1 MDHQEKSPQRLSKK
15 PRLRIYTNSLK
26 EEDNLNQ
33 KHPSP
38 IQESVKLVKCAICNF
53 STKWKGNLKIH
64 VKGVHYKEKPF
75 KCEICPSTFATTQ
88 HLNTHTRT
96 VHENVEH
103 EKTANVKCSRGNKLT
118 CFLQ

>member
-53 STKWKGNLKIH
+53 STKWNGNLKIH
-64 VKGVHYKEKPF
+64 VKAVHYKEKPF
-75 KCEICPSTFATTQ
+75 KCEICPSTFATNQ
-88 HLNTHTRT
+88 HLN
-96 VHENVEH
+96 N
-103 EKTANVKCSRGNKLT
+103 LM
-118 CFLQ
+118 